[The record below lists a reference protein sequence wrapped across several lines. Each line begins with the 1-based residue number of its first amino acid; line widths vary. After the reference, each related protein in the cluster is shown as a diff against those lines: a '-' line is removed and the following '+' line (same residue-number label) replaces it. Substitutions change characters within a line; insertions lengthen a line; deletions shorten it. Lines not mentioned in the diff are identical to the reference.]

1 MSTPLAIA
9 SFFTIWW
16 VSLFA
21 VLPFVLRAGQ
31 GSDTHADAPPG
42 SDPGAPVAPRV
53 IRTALWTTLVAGV
66 VFAAL
71 DAFVIWLG

>member
-1 MSTPLAIA
+1 MSAPLAIA

-31 GSDTHADAPPG
+31 SSEEARPG
-42 SDPGAPVAPRV
+42 SDPGAPAAPRV
-53 IRTALWTTLVAGV
+53 IRTALWTTFVAGV